1 MGVTLGLMIWQRSS
15 KMKLRVNSVII
26 IMLAFVLSNIV
37 SILHA
42 SHKLAALRESFK
54 YIEYE
59 TLLVLGFLV
68 ASAVSGDL
76 VEQATA
82 SASTILLLFVSTSV
96 VLQLLTQSEVSGV
109 WFNNVAIPRLSGA
122 LEGPNQLS
130 GLLEI
135 LLPVVILIPNN
146 RLITRETKRVSL
158 ALGAFALVL
167 SQSRFGIALV
177 IAIGVTL
184 FIKKKRAL
192 AYAFGCGTLVGTAIL
207 GFWFISAASSLF
219 TGKPSSI
226 RIVISRPQSDSRNEA
241 SQTENLVPLK
251 GPKVRFVGS
260 KDPMVIEGARAEVSE
275 DKTNASIRINVIT
288 TSNCAAVVSYMGS
301 KIYYLK
307 RLHYGFFSG
316 NIIVERNTQST
327 RHLEVVAI
335 RADGLRL
342 SKVIIVKLRPIMVRT
357 IVVSGISGATALIR
371 SRIVA
376 PSSTQ
381 DPGTVG
387 TRSQLWKAGEKMIS
401 HNWKFGIGAGN
412 FEYQLADYSQGL
424 RTNASSY
431 WLQTLA
437 EQGVAGLFILTLLV
451 ASIIVKLV
459 SSRPA
464 GWIQEACL
472 ISTIVTFL
480 HQVIDTLFFYPKV
493 ADYYWVLVG
502 IALGSLAQRSLSE
515 VDTQHHPSEA
525 VTDA

>member
-1 MGVTLGLMIWQRSS
+1 MLDQRLSPSKSWRLWGVTLGLMIWQRSS

-130 GLLEI
+130 GLLKI

-192 AYAFGCGTLVGTAIL
+192 AYAFWLRNIGWNCNFRILVHLCGFFALH
-207 GFWFISAASSLF
+207 
-219 TGKPSSI
+219 
-226 RIVISRPQSDSRNEA
+226 RQ
-241 SQTENLVPLK
+241 
-251 GPKVRFVGS
+251 
-260 KDPMVIEGARAEVSE
+260 
-275 DKTNASIRINVIT
+275 
-288 TSNCAAVVSYMGS
+288 AVV
-301 KIYYLK
+301 
-307 RLHYGFFSG
+307 
-316 NIIVERNTQST
+316 NQN
-327 RHLEVVAI
+327 RH
-335 RADGLRL
+335 
-342 SKVIIVKLRPIMVRT
+342 K
-357 IVVSGISGATALIR
+357 
-371 SRIVA
+371 
-376 PSSTQ
+376 
-381 DPGTVG
+381 
-387 TRSQLWKAGEKMIS
+387 
-401 HNWKFGIGAGN
+401 
-412 FEYQLADYSQGL
+412 
-424 RTNASSY
+424 
-431 WLQTLA
+431 
-437 EQGVAGLFILTLLV
+437 
-451 ASIIVKLV
+451 
-459 SSRPA
+459 
-464 GWIQEACL
+464 
-472 ISTIVTFL
+472 
-480 HQVIDTLFFYPKV
+480 
-493 ADYYWVLVG
+493 
-502 IALGSLAQRSLSE
+502 
-515 VDTQHHPSEA
+515 
-525 VTDA
+525 